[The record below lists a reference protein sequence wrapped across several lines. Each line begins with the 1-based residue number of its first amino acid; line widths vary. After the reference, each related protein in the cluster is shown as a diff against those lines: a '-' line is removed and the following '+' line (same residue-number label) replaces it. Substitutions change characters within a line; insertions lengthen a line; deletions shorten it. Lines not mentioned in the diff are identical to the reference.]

1 MTWTHSIPQPP
12 VPQGIREALKDY
24 PELIRIV
31 QDDLSDLVAD
41 LIRRRATFS
50 AFEEAIWALEAAFS
64 SFYSDAKEQLEAAEI
79 GGNQQAIERAKA
91 KRYLIGSI
99 RMDAP
104 WNDDGEGNLWD
115 YFQAYRGAFE

>member
-1 MTWTHSIPQPP
+1 MTWNQAIPQPP

-24 PELIRIV
+24 PELIQIV
-31 QDDLSDLVAD
+31 QDDLNWRVDSMLRGAH
-41 LIRRRATFS
+41 FPP
-50 AFEEAIWALEAAFS
+50 FEEVVWALEATFS
-64 SFYSDAKEQLEAAEI
+64 KFYSDAKKEVEAAEL

-91 KRYLIGSI
+91 KRYLIGST

-115 YFQAYRGAFE
+115 YFHAYKGEFE